1 MTYEDAVLM
10 LAVIIGFSVIAASL
24 VMFGLALFF
33 TGRDAWRRWRDRMW
47 IYGK

>member
-1 MTYEDAVLM
+1 MTYGDAVLM
-10 LAVIIGFSVIAASL
+10 FAMVVGFAVCAAAL
-24 VMFGLALFF
+24 VTFGLAVFF